1 MKIAFFLLRWCV
13 LGFCVVDPC
22 DFSDVF
28 DSRFPLSLHVTM
40 QYCTTPISYPE
51 SSGFLVSEAPLTKKP
66 EDSGC
71 KIGTTLDS
79 HTKLGLPVM
88 REHISN
94 KRPYPLECVYV
105 SGFSKEN
112 CLSVSVNQMGS
123 DECYKFQGQIQD
135 FKLIY
140 GV

>member
-1 MKIAFFLLRWCV
+1 M
-13 LGFCVVDPC
+13 
-22 DFSDVF
+22 
-28 DSRFPLSLHVTM
+28 
-40 QYCTTPISYPE
+40 
-51 SSGFLVSEAPLTKKP
+51 SGAPLTKKP
-66 EDSGC
+66 EDSGYM
-71 KIGTTLDS
+71 IGTTLYS
-79 HTKLGLPVM
+79 HTELGLPVM
-88 REHISN
+88 MTEQISN

-112 CLSVSVNQMGS
+112 CLYVSVNQVGS

>member
-1 MKIAFFLLRWCV
+1 MFLLFVR
-13 LGFCVVDPC
+13 LIRC

-28 DSRFPLSLHVTM
+28 TPVFLFFLHVIM
-40 QYCTTPISYPE
+40 QYCTTPIPYPE
-51 SSGFLVSEAPLTKKP
+51 SSGFLVWGAPLTKMP
-66 EDSGC
+66 EDSGY
-71 KIGTTLDS
+71 KIGTTLYS
-79 HTKLGLPVM
+79 HTELGLPVTM
-88 REHISN
+88 REQISN

-123 DECYKFQGQIQD
+123 DECYHFQGQIQD

-140 GV
+140 RV